1 VTPAYTIYAKNG
13 ESKARVS
20 ACALSSNLNLQR
32 VVYAI
37 VILQY
42 GMKWLII
49 VLNLF
54 KKLNAHHSK
63 QQDLPALQSNHV
75 MVLQQTRESQMGEL
89 FEDSNLRTICIKCV
103 TILPKDIQLTCR
115 MRREC
120 D

>member
-1 VTPAYTIYAKNG
+1 MTQAYAIYAKNG

-20 ACALSSNLNLQR
+20 ACALSSIPNLQR
-32 VVYAI
+32 VAHAI

-54 KKLNAHHSK
+54 KKLNAHLSK
-63 QQDLPALQSNHV
+63 QQDLPALQSNRV
-75 MVLQQTRESQMGEL
+75 MVLQQKSESQMVEL
-89 FEDSNLRTICIKCV
+89 FEDINLLTIYIKRV

-120 D
+120 N